1 METKIKLIIDPETG
15 DILEET
21 SIYKP
26 VLIYKEELDKKIPNL
41 HYIQLDEQNFSVKK
55 YVNKHLIKETQFFYS
70 PTIEIKSAFKL
81 DITGNYILPCD
92 IKEADFINTK
102 PFLMY
107 EFNFLKGFK
116 SIYLKSFFIVDNAVT
131 NKPCKFT
138 QNMNDPDASYLVW
151 AYIEDNKVKFI
162 KPFLSNLYD
171 NGSICIGDNIIN
183 KPGIT
188 YFKKAENLAYHFTNS
203 ISNMDLIGTNNT
215 YINFARFALDGKH
228 CPNKELLH
236 ANLANISL
244 NEEITYGIYEFL
256 IRNFK

>member
-1 METKIKLIIDPETG
+1 METKVKLIIDPNTG

-21 SIYKP
+21 STYKP

-41 HYIQLDEQNFSVKK
+41 HYIEIDEHNFSVKK
-55 YVNKHLIKETQFFYS
+55 YVGKKLEKETQFFYS

-81 DITGNYILPCD
+81 DSSGKYIFPCNID
-92 IKEADFINTK
+92 EADFINSK

-107 EFNFLKGFK
+107 EFNFIKASK
-116 SIYLKSFFIVDNAVT
+116 NIYLKSFFIVDNAVN
-131 NKPCKFT
+131 NKPCTFN
-138 QNMNDPDASYLVW
+138 QNYNMPDASYLVW
-151 AYIEDNKVKFI
+151 AYIENDKVKFI
-162 KPFLSNLYD
+162 RPFLSNLYD
-171 NGSICIGDNIIN
+171 NGSICIGDTIIN
-183 KPGIT
+183 KPGIS